1 MENKKTWD
9 ELANERIE
17 TPKEMIDFFN
27 DIDEVCKKHG
37 LSISHDDGYA
47 HGSFEI
53 EEYNKRNIEWLRE
66 ANKCYNK
73 EDIVPSYTDKKI

>member
-1 MENKKTWD
+1 MENYTWD
-9 ELANERIE
+9 HLIGKHIE

-37 LSISHDDGYA
+37 LSISHEDGHG

-53 EEYNKRNIEWLRE
+53 EKYNNDNMMWIRR
-66 ANKCYNK
+66 ANKCYVK
-73 EDIVPSYTDKKI
+73 ENIDPSHQDTV